1 MFVSKNPRGIS
12 PSFRDSNFL
21 EPCWHNKPECS
32 ARLLRMRSEYTKAG
46 KESGPQVSF
55 CPLWLCEIN
64 HALREK
70 VFEKALL

>member
-32 ARLLRMRSEYTKAG
+32 SRLLRMRLEYTKAG
-46 KESGPQVSF
+46 KRVGVLEVSF
-55 CPLWLCEIN
+55 CPLWLCEID
-64 HALREK
+64 HALREETVK
-70 VFEKALL
+70 RF